1 MRKNIIIA
9 VFVALFAL
17 TANAQEGL
25 KRVYNEQIDPLEQ
38 IDALEWLKAHQSWD
52 AKRWIQGA
60 LFDGSAKVRAAA
72 AKYIADIHYFTFVK
86 DVRAAYEAETDAEA
100 KKIIGE
106 SLEKMLDLSK
116 KTQ

>member
-1 MRKNIIIA
+1 MYGTENDKI
-9 VFVALFAL
+9 
-17 TANAQEGL
+17 E
-25 KRVYNEQIDPLEQ
+25 
-38 IDALEWLKAHQSWD
+38 ALEWLKAHQSWD

-106 SLEKMLDLSK
+106 SLEKMLDLSQ